1 MSYTNVNLSLEIK
14 ADKEIVHAPSSIL
27 KTSNLWK
34 KKNSSVNVIKLGEDI
49 GVVSSSAIHSPLSVS
64 VAAQSED
71 DDEASSEAEDV
82 IKVRISNKIIDR
94 FDFKRAHTNK
104 KKLKNDSELAER
116 ILAALAMEASGQETN
131 T

>member
-1 MSYTNVNLSLEIK
+1 M
-14 ADKEIVHAPSSIL
+14 
-27 KTSNLWK
+27 
-34 KKNSSVNVIKLGEDI
+34 IKLGEDI